1 MALMFNHVLA
11 LYENT
16 SMDRSTWMSLKNL
29 TLNLKIIPMVDA
41 MTYDNSKQTT
51 THDSKKINTHNN
63 Y

>member
-1 MALMFNHVLA
+1 
-11 LYENT
+11 
-16 SMDRSTWMSLKNL
+16 MDRSTWMSLKNL